1 MPDDYIPSNDGE
13 LIEYA
18 NNFITRIDGREASLG
33 LTAAYTIALTAL
45 RATFNASYLD
55 LNTLQMSIGA
65 ARKKKDIDRKPL
77 VAKLREGA
85 QQVQNTPNV
94 TDAERAELGLTVRKT
109 SSAPTGAPESRP
121 VLEIDT
127 SEPLRHTVKFY
138 DNVLETKGKPDGVK
152 GAEIWCKIGGEATM
166 NEDDYRYLGTDTASP
181 YLAVHRPEN
190 VGKQAHY
197 IARWVNG
204 RGEYGAWSNTETATI
219 TG

>member
-1 MPDDYIPSNDGE
+1 MADYIPSSDSE
-13 LIEYA
+13 LIEFA
-18 NNFITRIDGREASLG
+18 MNFINRISGNEAELG
-33 LTAAYTIALTAL
+33 LTAADTTAITAL
-45 RATFNASYLD
+45 RSTFNLSYID
-55 LNTLQMSIGA
+55 NNTTQMS
-65 ARKKKDIDRKPL
+65 ARSTREKKDADREPL
-77 VAKLREGA
+77 VAKLREAA
-85 QQVQNTPNV
+85 QRIQNSPNV
-94 TDAERAELGLTVRKT
+94 TDAQRAELGLTIRQT
-109 SSAPTGAPESRP
+109 SSAPTGAPDSRP

-138 DNVLETKGKPDGVK
+138 DNVLETKGKPDGVR

-181 YLAVHRPEN
+181 YLAIHRPEN

-204 RGEYGAWSNTETATI
+204 RGEYGAWSNSETATI